1 MTDDPQTV
9 VFYWRPGCRF
19 CSDLHRDLVE
29 AGVDFDSVNIW
40 EDREGARFVR
50 SVAWGNETVPTV
62 VVGDH
67 AMVNPGLDE
76 VLHVLRRA
84 A

>member
-19 CSDLHRDLVE
+19 CTDLRRDLVE
-29 AGVDFDSVNIW
+29 AGVDFATVNIR
-40 EDREGARFVR
+40 EDREAARFVR

-62 VVGDH
+62 VVGDQ
-67 AMVNPGLDE
+67 AMVNPPIGE
-76 VLHVLRRA
+76 VLQALRRVA
-84 A
+84 